1 MCFAINITNEIKD
14 FLAALKFHVLDCE
27 SMLYKVTG
35 VFFINSFDANI
46 IPIIKLFIENYSTRN
61 VAYNKLQKIIP
72 LRMQLTLV
80 SAVQLN
86 MLREN

>member
-1 MCFAINITNEIKD
+1 MSTLFPLLNC
-14 FLAALKFHVLDCE
+14 LLK
-27 SMLYKVTG
+27 
-35 VFFINSFDANI
+35 I
-46 IPIIKLFIENYSTRN
+46 IPQGIKN